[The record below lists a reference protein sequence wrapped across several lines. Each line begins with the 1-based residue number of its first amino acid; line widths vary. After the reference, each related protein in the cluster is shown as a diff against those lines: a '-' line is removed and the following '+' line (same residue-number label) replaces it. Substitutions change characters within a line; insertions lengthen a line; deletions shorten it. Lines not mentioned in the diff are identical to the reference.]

1 MPPKMAHVVLA
12 SVAAGIL
19 IFCAWWFLVRKDP
32 LKEGFEADGPALPS
46 GVPSGG
52 GGVPGTDSLATL
64 QFLNIHQ
71 AGSFEFAQPE
81 TELADERFEKA
92 KRRLPQHSLVSG
104 VYTDQQRR
112 KLQDKISR
120 RPFCTRKTRSW
131 RTQFSDNLRG
141 DVRPLHKNNW
151 NIMRPQRANYD
162 VDLHQ
167 GALGTVSGHGR
178 WDSDIQV
185 PENYFDDIALPP
197 S

>member
-1 MPPKMAHVVLA
+1 MAMENKTKITLGVG
-12 SVAAGIL
+12 VAIL
-19 IFCAWWFLVRKDP
+19 VFCVWWFVIRKRSLV
-32 LKEGFEADGPALPS
+32 ESFTADTATPPTTVAT
-46 GVPSGG
+46 GG
-52 GGVPGTDSLATL
+52 LQTDSLTTL

-71 AGSFEFAQPE
+71 AANFEFVQPQA
-81 TELADERFEKA
+81 ELADERFEKA

-112 KLQDKISR
+112 RLQDKISR
-120 RPFCTRKTRSW
+120 RPFCTRKSRSW
-131 RTQFSDNLRG
+131 RTEFSDQLRG
-141 DVRPLHKNNW
+141 DVRPVHKNNW

-162 VDLHQ
+162 IDLHN

-185 PENYFDDIALPP
+185 PDNFFDDVALPD